1 MNRTAFLIAMLAAV
15 LLASCTEFPGLPSGY
30 RALVDSALVKA
41 GSNRPELENALKNAT
56 PATRKGVAFLIA
68 YMPQRDLES
77 MRSDD
82 LLANVG
88 LAYEARNR
96 FAWAREVPDSI
107 FLNDVLPYAV
117 LNEERDQWREQLY
130 HLFTPYVDTCRTLEE
145 AIMAVNRNIAQAVKV
160 EYNTAREKPDQ
171 NPSESMRQGMASCSG
186 LSILLVD
193 ALRAVGIPARIAGTA
208 NWHDNRGNHN
218 WCEVWAGGQWHF
230 TEYYPDTLDRAW
242 FLPDAGKADANDRA
256 HAIWASSFKP
266 TGESFPLVWD
276 STITYVPALNV
287 TPRYIALANS
297 DLNAKLHDGKHV
309 PLRVR
314 AVSRTCANLGN
325 LERVAVNVD
334 IFCNGEQIGG
344 GRTSNARQDENDVL
358 TFMVEKNKTY
368 SLRYTG
374 ALNHQLERTVM
385 VKDEPEEVVLEL

>member
-171 NPSESMRQGMASCSG
+171 NPSESIVQRAFDTAS
-186 LSILLVD
+186 
-193 ALRAVGIPARIAGTA
+193 RRPARRGYPCAHC
-208 NWHDNRGNHN
+208 WHR
-218 WCEVWAGGQWHF
+218 E
-230 TEYYPDTLDRAW
+230 
-242 FLPDAGKADANDRA
+242 
-256 HAIWASSFKP
+256 
-266 TGESFPLVWD
+266 
-276 STITYVPALNV
+276 
-287 TPRYIALANS
+287 LA
-297 DLNAKLHDGKHV
+297 
-309 PLRVR
+309 
-314 AVSRTCANLGN
+314 
-325 LERVAVNVD
+325 
-334 IFCNGEQIGG
+334 
-344 GRTSNARQDENDVL
+344 
-358 TFMVEKNKTY
+358 
-368 SLRYTG
+368 
-374 ALNHQLERTVM
+374 
-385 VKDEPEEVVLEL
+385 